1 MELQT
6 REYKRVNVIRVIGRV
21 DASVA
26 PRFEEALRQAV
37 EGTHAYLVLEMDG
50 TDYISSAGVRA
61 MISAQKALKAKGG
74 AVLLAQPSDR
84 VKEVLDIAGLDA
96 LFQVYP
102 STEAAI
108 GSV

>member
-1 MELQT
+1 MEITT
-6 REYKRVNVIRVIGRV
+6 RQYKRANVLRVTGRV

-26 PRFEEALRQAV
+26 SKFEDALRHEV
-37 EGTHAYLVLEMDG
+37 EHGHAHLVLEMDG

-61 MISAQKALKAKGG
+61 LISTQKALKGKGG

-84 VKEVLDIAGLDA
+84 VKEVLEIAGLDA
-96 LFQVYP
+96 LFQVYGD
-102 STEAAI
+102 TEAAL

>member
-6 REYKRVNVIRVIGRV
+6 REYKRVNVIRVLGRV

-26 PRFEEALRQAV
+26 PKFEEALRQQV
-37 EGTHAYLVLEMDG
+37 EGSHSNLVLEMDG

-61 MISAQKALKAKGG
+61 LISAQKALKAKGG

-96 LFQVYP
+96 LFTVYP
-102 STEAAI
+102 DTEAAI

>member
-6 REYKRVNVIRVIGRV
+6 REYKRVTVIRVVGRV

-26 PRFEEALRQAV
+26 PKFEEALRQAV
-37 EGTHAYLVLEMDG
+37 EGSHAYLVLEMDS

-84 VKEVLDIAGLDA
+84 VKEVLDIAGLDS

-102 STEAAI
+102 STEVAV
-108 GSV
+108 GSI